1 MKKHGWYRNKGKE
14 TPSREIYINK
24 EGVETAGFLLFSHL
38 GDGFQFSLCR
48 APNLMDVEMNGHV
61 CAFIVVP
68 GARTDPDSAGRED
81 EMHEIKQYERKG
93 SIICSVFFSWNWRR
107 LKISTFI
114 FCFCRGYNSKKGCAH
129 TIEQLQFQA
138 SNVFEKSHQTS
149 IHLKFHSCSLTA
161 SISLLWKV
169 TCRRQ
174 VHPLSTSHRFRL
186 NYIFTSICYALQ
198 YILVSIENKNL

>member
-114 FCFCRGYNSKKGCAH
+114 FSFCRGYNSKKRLRTHNRA
-129 TIEQLQFQA
+129 IA
-138 SNVFEKSHQTS
+138 
-149 IHLKFHSCSLTA
+149 
-161 SISLLWKV
+161 ISSQQRFWKV
-169 TCRRQ
+169 ASDFYSPE
-174 VHPLSTSHRFRL
+174 VPLVQSNSQHLFIVKGDLSPSSASTF
-186 NYIFTSICYALQ
+186 
-198 YILVSIENKNL
+198 NLPQISA